1 MAAPTVRRLV
11 PALDVASLSG
21 AVAKVLS
28 QGGPAVKVSP
38 EESLEVVAA
47 LIKAGEVQAAKA
59 HGQSVIAVIGNTGEA
74 SRPRVS

>member
-28 QGGPAVKVSP
+28 LGELGVKVSP

-59 HGQSVIAVIGNTGEA
+59 CGHSIIAVIGNTGEA